1 MKIRRLEI
9 ARRDN
14 YEDKT
19 RKESFTIKDSPGK
32 ITMEIRLI
40 HRTFASTAR
49 PPRYCVEGKDD
60 CCEVV
65 EDDC

>member
-19 RKESFTIKDSPGK
+19 KGKFHRQGFTRKDNYGDKTSFT
-32 ITMEIRLI
+32 ERLPQL
-40 HRTFASTAR
+40 RGLRVTVLREKTTAVR
-49 PPRYCVEGKDD
+49 W
-60 CCEVV
+60 
-65 EDDC
+65 